1 MGTPALAEVAHVG
14 QTSAVM
20 PRADATV
27 LVAGVAVL
35 VLLTPL
41 RRLLGAPGMPF
52 WSLFVVWALV
62 VAGAFWAN
70 RAARRR

>member
-1 MGTPALAEVAHVG
+1 
-14 QTSAVM
+14 M

-27 LVAGVAVL
+27 IVAGIAML
-35 VLLTPL
+35 LLLTPL

-52 WSLFVVWALV
+52 WTLFAVWSLV

-70 RAARRR
+70 RAARKR